1 MQKIAT
7 ELRVNLVVT
16 SVKILYK
23 TDSNLQSCTPSNK
36 IMQNNNN
43 LAKHIIISLKQDN
56 VYNKYD
62 PYTKT
67 TRRRPL
73 IQSQNSHFTRS
84 CMNVF
89 SAQSAIQI
97 NDKGFQ

>member
-1 MQKIAT
+1 
-7 ELRVNLVVT
+7 
-16 SVKILYK
+16 
-23 TDSNLQSCTPSNK
+23 
-36 IMQNNNN
+36 MQNNNN

-89 SAQSAIQI
+89 SAQSAIQM
-97 NDKGFQ
+97 NNKGFQQHIVNLVFNVDAGAKQSIENY